1 MGRAATAAPALPD
14 FTDSN
19 RPRHEFHPQFPIH
32 LFPYYF
38 RCWFQL
44 KLAFLEWFCDCC
56 IPSLVVATRW
66 LSHHF
71 CFHSFQCG
79 NVAGIISSPFSP
91 PPPPPDLYVE
101 WIIIIW
107 DFFVYPDHFFF
118 FPFSFFNLEFIYTIV
133 CLWFFFV
140 RVFIFCWANINHLF
154 FMLIDCPFY
163 FCRVAWVNW
172 VVDFIWF
179 GVWFDCG

>member
-133 CLWFFFV
+133 CLWFFFCSCV
-140 RVFIFCWANINHLF
+140 HFL
-154 FMLIDCPFY
+154 L
-163 FCRVAWVNW
+163 
-172 VVDFIWF
+172 
-179 GVWFDCG
+179 G